1 MSEIIVIFSMIMY
14 GGAECKQDDMVLRH
28 DFATCNRST
37 GLFMTGG
44 SLESQFKRAEGLE
57 QFARQ
62 SFELLCWIEA
72 RVVWPLV
79 ISPSLLVGFLSIVLM
94 RRGRSSG
101 F

>member
-1 MSEIIVIFSMIMY
+1 MAAME
-14 GGAECKQDDMVLRH
+14 
-28 DFATCNRST
+28 N
-37 GLFMTGG
+37 
-44 SLESQFKRAEGLE
+44 QFKPANGLE

-62 SFELLCWIEA
+62 SFEFLCWIED

-79 ISPSLLVGFLSIVLM
+79 ISPSLLVGFLTVVLM